1 MSEQPVNT
9 SPAAVLQRGAERPA
23 RLVRMICQMIL
34 GAGMAITMILKV
46 YMAVL
51 TDHACVADEVTLGN
65 AIRCSPTLIIMA
77 YALAISAGL
86 DLAYR
91 LFVSSLEQT
100 VTPVVLAFG
109 ATLLFVLGGISEN
122 GAGWREAL
130 VVIAMT
136 AALSGMIWMRN
147 WLKQQDEICPPERRL
162 TVKSIV
168 KANWQ
173 GLCLGARC
181 AFGRANE
188 RSHESS

>member
-1 MSEQPVNT
+1 MSEQPVDT
-9 SPAAVLQRGAERPA
+9 SPAAALQRGAERPA

-34 GAGMAITMILKV
+34 GAGLAITMILKV

-91 LFVSSLEQT
+91 LFISSFEQT

-109 ATLLFVLGGISEN
+109 AALLFILGGISRN

-130 VVIAMT
+130 VVVAIT
-136 AALSGMIWMRN
+136 AALSGMIWIRN
-147 WLKQQDEICPPERRL
+147 WLKQQGEI
-162 TVKSIV
+162 
-168 KANWQ
+168 
-173 GLCLGARC
+173 
-181 AFGRANE
+181 
-188 RSHESS
+188 

>member
-147 WLKQQDEICPPERRL
+147 WLKQQDEI
-162 TVKSIV
+162 
-168 KANWQ
+168 
-173 GLCLGARC
+173 
-181 AFGRANE
+181 
-188 RSHESS
+188 